1 MHWTDRKS
9 EKIGRADSNTER
21 SKESRLQAEH
31 AANLELRKMLCLAK
45 KRLEEQT
52 PAEEEEEDRLLQAE
66 RDRNQKEIERQEVQK
81 ILGPSFQE
89 KLK

>member
-1 MHWTDRKS
+1 
-9 EKIGRADSNTER
+9 
-21 SKESRLQAEH
+21 
-31 AANLELRKMLCLAK
+31 MLCLAK